1 MDFNW
6 LKILFVNW
14 LPQEPVFLSKNKS
27 IMEKLKIV
35 YFGTPEFAASQLK
48 AIINAGYD
56 VAAVVTMPDK
66 PAGRGRKIQYSEVKK
81 TALEHGLPLLQP
93 EKLKDP
99 NFLEQL
105 ASFRANL
112 FIVVA
117 FRMLPAMVWQMPK
130 YGTFN
135 LHASLLPQY
144 RGAAPIQF
152 AIINGETETG
162 LTTFFLNEEIDKG
175 AIIMREKVAIRPNE
189 TAGELH
195 DELMLLG
202 NKVVVETICKI
213 EAGEVEATTQESLAQ
228 GETLKSAPKI
238 TKEFCNVDWSQSG
251 QSIYNH
257 IRGLSPYPAAH
268 TLLRSENNDI
278 LELKIFNSTFEANK
292 NELTPGSVF
301 TDNKTVLKI
310 AVHDGFV
317 LLTEV
322 QQAGKKRMNITEF
335 LRGTQLTSAWKAEF

>member
-1 MDFNW
+1 MDN
-6 LKILFVNW
+6 IR
-14 LPQEPVFLSKNKS
+14 
-27 IMEKLKIV
+27 II
-35 YFGTPEFAASQLK
+35 YFGTPEFAASQLE
-48 AIINAGYD
+48 AILAAGYE

-81 TALEHGLPLLQP
+81 VALEHNLPLLQP

-99 NFLEQL
+99 MFLEAL
-105 ASFRANL
+105 AAYKANL

-117 FRMLPAMVWQMPK
+117 FRMLPAVVWQMPE

-144 RGAAPIQF
+144 RGAAPINF

-175 AIIMREKVAIRPNE
+175 AVIMRERVVIRPDQ

-202 NKVVVETICKI
+202 NQVVVETIRKI
-213 EAGEVEATTQESLAQ
+213 EQ
-228 GETLKSAPKI
+228 GEACGIEQAQMEQGELKTAPKI
-238 TKEFCNVDWSQSG
+238 SKEFCRIDWNQDLQSV
-251 QSIYNH
+251 YNH

-268 TLLRSENNDI
+268 TLLVSNGGEQIEMKVFVSEKEFCQTNV
-278 LELKIFNSTFEANK
+278 EAG
-292 NELTPGSVF
+292 TVV
-301 TDNKTVLKI
+301 TDNKKFLKV
-310 AVHDGFV
+310 ALRDGF
-317 LLTEV
+317 LHLTEI
-322 QQAGKKRMNITEF
+322 QQAGKKRMGIADF
-335 LRGTQLTSAWKAEF
+335 LRGTQLLGAWKAVV

>member
-1 MDFNW
+1 MD
-6 LKILFVNW
+6 KIR
-14 LPQEPVFLSKNKS
+14 
-27 IMEKLKIV
+27 IV
-35 YFGTPEFAASQLK
+35 YFGTPEFAASQLE
-48 AIINAGYD
+48 AILAADYD

-81 TALEHGLPLLQP
+81 TALEHNLPLLQP

-99 NFLEQL
+99 QFLEALKSYQ
-105 ASFRANL
+105 ANL

-117 FRMLPAMVWQMPK
+117 FRMLPAVVWQMPK

-144 RGAAPIQF
+144 RGAAPINF

-175 AIIMREKVAIRPNE
+175 AVIMREHVAIRPDE

-202 NKVVVETICKI
+202 NKVVVDTIRKI
-213 EAGEVEATTQESLAQ
+213 EQGEVHALEQDTMEQ
-228 GETLKSAPKI
+228 GELKSAPKI
-238 TKEFCNVDWSQSG
+238 SKEFCRIDWSQDL
-251 QSIYNH
+251 QSVYNH

-268 TLLRSENNDI
+268 TLLVSENGEQI
-278 LELKIFNSTFEANK
+278 EMK
-292 NELTPGSVF
+292 VF
-301 TDNKTVLKI
+301 VTEMEPAPIQMEVGTVVTDNKKELKVVL
-310 AVHDGFV
+310 HDGF
-317 LLTEV
+317 LRFTEV
-322 QQAGKKRMNITEF
+322 QQAGKKRMNIADF
-335 LRGTQLTSAWKAEF
+335 LRGTQLTGAWKAVF

>member
-1 MDFNW
+1 
-6 LKILFVNW
+6 
-14 LPQEPVFLSKNKS
+14 
-27 IMEKLKIV
+27 MEKLKIV
-35 YFGTPEFAASQLK
+35 YFGTPEFAASQLE
-48 AIINAGYD
+48 AIIGAGYD
-56 VAAVVTMPDK
+56 VVAVVTMPDK

-99 NFLEQL
+99 AFIEQL
-105 ASFRANL
+105 ASFQANL

-117 FRMLPAMVWQMPK
+117 FRMLPAVVWQMPK

-175 AIIMREKVAIRPNE
+175 AVILREKVAIRPDE

-195 DELMLLG
+195 DELMILG
-202 NKVVVETICKI
+202 NKVVVETIHKI
-213 EAGEVEATTQESLAQ
+213 EAGEVEAQAQEALLE
-228 GETLKSAPKI
+228 GELKPAPKI
-238 TKEFCNVDWSQSG
+238 TKDFCNVDWSQSG

-268 TLLRSENNDI
+268 TLLRSENDER
-278 LELKIFNSTFEANK
+278 LELKIFTANFGSGR
-292 NELTPGSVF
+292 NELCIGNVH
-301 TDNKTVLKI
+301 TDNKTFLKV
-310 AVHDGFV
+310 AVRDGFV
-317 LLTEV
+317 FLTEV
-322 QQAGKKRMNITEF
+322 QQAGKKRMPIAEF
-335 LRGTQLTSAWKAEF
+335 LRGTQITSRWKAEF

>member
-1 MDFNW
+1 
-6 LKILFVNW
+6 
-14 LPQEPVFLSKNKS
+14 
-27 IMEKLKIV
+27 MEKLKIV
-35 YFGTPEFAASQLK
+35 YFGTPEFAASQLE
-48 AIINAGYD
+48 AIIGAGYD

-66 PAGRGRKIQYSEVKK
+66 PAGRGRKIQYSDVKK
-81 TALEHGLPLLQP
+81 TALEHNLPLLQP

-99 NFLEQL
+99 TFLEQL
-105 ASFRANL
+105 ASFQANL

-117 FRMLPAMVWQMPK
+117 FRMLPAAVWQMTK

-175 AIIMREKVAIRPNE
+175 AVIMREKVAIRPDE

-202 NKVVVETICKI
+202 NKVVVETIRKI
-213 EAGEVEATTQESLAQ
+213 EAGEVKAQ
-228 GETLKSAPKI
+228 AQETLVEGELKPAPKI
-238 TKEFCNVDWSQSG
+238 TKEFCNVDWNQSG

-268 TLLRSENNDI
+268 TVLRSENGDS
-278 LELKIFNSTFEANK
+278 LEMKIFVCTFEPSHHEFPAGN
-292 NELTPGSVF
+292 VF
-301 TDNKTVLKI
+301 TDNKTFLKI
-310 AVHDGFV
+310 TVRDGFIF
-317 LLTEV
+317 LTEV
-322 QQAGKKRMNITEF
+322 QQAGKKRMPIVEF
-335 LRGTQLTSAWKAEF
+335 LRGTQFTSVWKAEF